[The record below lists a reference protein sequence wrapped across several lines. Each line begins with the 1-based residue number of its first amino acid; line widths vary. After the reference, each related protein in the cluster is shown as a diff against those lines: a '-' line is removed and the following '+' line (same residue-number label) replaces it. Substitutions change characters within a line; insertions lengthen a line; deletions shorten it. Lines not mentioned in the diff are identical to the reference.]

1 MEVIDKLGDE
11 GMVSKHI
18 IWKFVVKV
26 NDIKVGVVVE
36 EDKYDE
42 EVKYYKFIDDKFS
55 EEELED
61 DVLSEDE
68 KYEIFEIWR
77 EEING

>member
-1 MEVIDKLGDE
+1 
-11 GMVSKHI
+11 MVSKHI

>member
-1 MEVIDKLGDE
+1 MEVIDKLGND
-11 GMVSKHI
+11 GMWSRNVV
-18 IWKFVVKV
+18 WKFVVKV
-26 NDIKVGVVVE
+26 RDIKVGVVVE
-36 EDKYDE
+36 EDLYDE
-42 EVKYYKFIDDKFS
+42 EFKYYKFIDDNFS

-61 DVLSEDE
+61 GVLSEDE